1 MNRTELEKNV
11 AAELG
16 LSQADGVKA
25 VEAVLSN
32 IVFAVKTEPEGARI
46 GGFGFFTAQKKPAR
60 TGRNPRTGETIEI
73 PASVGVKFKPAGD
86 LKKILNDQ
94 RW

>member
-16 LSQADGVKA
+16 LSQAKGAKA
-25 VEAVLSN
+25 VDAVLN
-32 IVFAVKTEPEGARI
+32 HIVMAVQHDPDGARI

-73 PASVGVKFKPAGD
+73 PASVAVKFKPAGE
-86 LKKILNDQ
+86 LKKALNG
-94 RW
+94 RR